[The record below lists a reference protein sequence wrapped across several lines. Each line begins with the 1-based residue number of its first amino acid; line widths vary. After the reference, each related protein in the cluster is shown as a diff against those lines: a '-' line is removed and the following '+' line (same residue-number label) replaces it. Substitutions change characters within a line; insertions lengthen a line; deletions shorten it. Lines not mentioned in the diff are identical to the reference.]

1 MLSRTPGKSPAA
13 ARRAARTPL
22 VAVDANSNIN
32 NFLHDDDDG
41 PTTTSSSK
49 KTPFKS
55 SIAEKKRGV
64 EKFTA
69 VKSSTK
75 KKRRSKSKIRRNDI
89 NNCDVCTTSCSPSP
103 FVNNNNC
110 SVPIIIA
117 PADET
122 HLNSFTIPIH
132 ESFHIYESD
141 GEETFDFV
149 ANENIELET
158 QTEENASS
166 AVVVVAPIKPSTPR
180 ILFSAQQ
187 WEHKQCYT
195 FASWLNKLFY
205 PEGEEGGDAVNTI
218 SDEEINA
225 EWSNANEL
233 FNSTYMQ
240 SIRNAV
246 EREVKEGRLAI
257 VPPRTER
264 FVLDEVH
271 VQEQLT
277 KLLLSYTPRWLQLG
291 LGIVLALNN
300 TDGHNIKV
308 SKQIFTNSLCVAPL
322 PVLYSYPTLLCLT
335 NATTDESMHDERIAQ
350 ENHQGTCAYRTQCCS
365 KVHWRK
371 VQSTL
376 GEIRKQSA
384 HYHTST
390 CPLSDYD
397 IDILP

>member
-1 MLSRTPGKSPAA
+1 MLRRTPGKSPATA
-13 ARRAARTPL
+13 GRVARTPL
-22 VAVDANSNIN
+22 AAVDANSNIN
-32 NFLHDDDDG
+32 ILHDDDG
-41 PTTTSSSK
+41 PTTTTSSSK
-49 KTPFKS
+49 RTLFKS
-55 SIAEKKRGV
+55 SIVVKKRGV

-75 KKRRSKSKIRRNDI
+75 KKRRSKSKTRRNDI
-89 NNCDVCTTSCSPSP
+89 KNCDICTTPSSPSP

-117 PADET
+117 PADQA
-122 HLNSFTIPIH
+122 HLNSFTIPIN

-141 GEETFDFV
+141 GEETFDFI

-166 AVVVVAPIKPSTPR
+166 LIAVVAPMKPSTPR

-187 WEHKQCYT
+187 WEQKQCYT
-195 FASWLNKLFY
+195 FASWMNKLFY
-205 PEGEEGGDAVNTI
+205 PEEEEGGDTVNTI
-218 SDEEINA
+218 SDEEIIA

-233 FNSTYMQ
+233 FNSAYMQ

-308 SKQIFTNSLCVAPL
+308 SKHIITDSLCIVPP
-322 PVLYSYPTLLCLT
+322 PVLFSYQFSSFGKC
-335 NATTDESMHDERIAQ
+335 NNR
-350 ENHQGTCAYRTQCCS
+350 
-365 KVHWRK
+365 
-371 VQSTL
+371 
-376 GEIRKQSA
+376 
-384 HYHTST
+384 
-390 CPLSDYD
+390 
-397 IDILP
+397 